1 MKKLSELQELLNS
14 KVDSEIE
21 RGLSMEDD
29 IKSLAN
35 KYSSTNGYKGDLNL
49 KKPIHLESRDSDVYA
64 FYVYQGW
71 IYLIDEDGADI
82 DPYDV
87 EEEFLKTFTDYIAD
101 ERNVIKG

>member
-1 MKKLSELQELLNS
+1 MKKLSELQELLDS

-21 RGLSMEDD
+21 RGLSLEDD
-29 IKSLAN
+29 IKSLAK
-35 KYSSTNGYKGDLNL
+35 KYSSAKGDLEL
-49 KKPIHLESRDSDVYA
+49 KSPIHLESRNSDVYA

-71 IYLIDEDGADI
+71 IYLLDEDGADI

-101 ERNVIKG
+101 ERNVVEN